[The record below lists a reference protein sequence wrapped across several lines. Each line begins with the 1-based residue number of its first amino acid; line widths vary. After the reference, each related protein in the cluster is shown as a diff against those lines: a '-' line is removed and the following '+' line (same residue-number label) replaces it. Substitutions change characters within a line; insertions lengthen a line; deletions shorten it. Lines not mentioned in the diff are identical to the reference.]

1 MTQPVPIKVET
12 RPSRT
17 VRLRRLLQNLVL
29 LTVGSCLFAVGING
43 LLVPHTFTSGG
54 IIGIALILHYLTDWT
69 SVGIA
74 YFLLNIPLIILG
86 WLSVSRT
93 FVLYTIYGMAVCSL
107 AADFIVPTPFPVEN
121 PILAAVL
128 AGIICGAGIGITLR
142 SRGSAGGIDI
152 LAVFLNKKWSFR
164 IGATTFLANALVL
177 IAGGFCFGIEKALYS
192 LIYVYTSSKVLDYV
206 LTGFNQR
213 KSILIISN
221 SAREIADQILAR
233 LHRGATFLQG
243 SGAYSGS
250 EKQVILSIITLTELS
265 KLKELVFDIDP
276 DAFVVVND
284 TLEVLGKRHGSIRAD

>member
-1 MTQPVPIKVET
+1 MTQPIPQKQQS
-12 RPSRT
+12 RPRRT
-17 VRLRRLLQNLVL
+17 ATLRRILHNLFL
-29 LTVGSCLFAVGING
+29 LTVGSCLFAIGINA

-74 YFLLNIPLIILG
+74 YFLLNIPLIVLG

-93 FVLYTIYGMAVCSL
+93 FVIYTCYGMAVCSL
-107 AADFIVPTPFPVEN
+107 AADLIVPTPFPVEN
-121 PILAAVL
+121 PILAAVF

-164 IGATTFLANALVL
+164 IGATNFLANALVL
-177 IAGGFCFGIEKALYS
+177 TAGSFCFGIEKALYS
-192 LIYVYTSSKVLDYV
+192 LIYVYTCSKVLDYV

-221 SAREIADQILAR
+221 RSREIADQILAR

-265 KLKELVFDIDP
+265 KLKELVFDVDP

-284 TLEVLGKRHGSIRAD
+284 TLEVLGNRHGSIRAN